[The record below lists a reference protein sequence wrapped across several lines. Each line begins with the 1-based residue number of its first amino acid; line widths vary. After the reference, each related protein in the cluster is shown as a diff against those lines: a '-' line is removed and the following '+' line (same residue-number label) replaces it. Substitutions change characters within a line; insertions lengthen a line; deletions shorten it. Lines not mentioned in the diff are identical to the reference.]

1 MNTKLSHLFRRY
13 LEVIVVF
20 RGYSPHTARG
30 YKHCLNAFL
39 KFTDPA
45 GDLRAEGLSRELFE
59 KWILYG
65 KLERNWSPKNIK
77 NQMKAWISFLDWC
90 ISEEILEKNYM
101 RELPIPKQP
110 KSIPK
115 YLTKDEA
122 ITLLDWT
129 KNYQYNYRFEKYKA
143 IAIIG
148 TFLFTGIRRAELMNL
163 KMEDIDLQNRS
174 LMVRYGKGAKDRI
187 IPLTLSLIELYEDYI
202 KERTRLNKNCPY
214 FFTAMRQD
222 SIMGDKVLARL
233 VKKIRDKSKIKFYP
247 HLLRH
252 TFATLMLEGGCD
264 IFSLSKMMGHSD
276 IKTTTIYLSA
286 TTHHLKE
293 QIIKHPLN
301 F

>member
-30 YKHCLNAFL
+30 YKHSLGAFL
-39 KFTDPA
+39 RFIDQT
-45 GDLRAEGLSRELFE
+45 GDLRAEGISRELFE
-59 KWILYG
+59 RWILYG
-65 KLERNWSPKNIK
+65 KLERNWGAKNIK
-77 NQMKAWISFLDWC
+77 NHMKAWISFLDWG
-90 ISEEILEKNYM
+90 ISEGIFEKNYM

-110 KSIPK
+110 KNIPK
-115 YLTKDEA
+115 YLTLEEA
-122 ITLLDWT
+122 TRLMDWT
-129 KNYQYNYRFEKYKA
+129 KSFPYVYKFEKYRS
-143 IAIIG
+143 IAIIS
-148 TFLFTGIRRAELMNL
+148 TFLFTGIRKAELYNL
-163 KMEDIDLQNRS
+163 KMEDIDLQSRT
-174 LMVRYGKGAKDRI
+174 LMVQNGKGAKDRV
-187 IPLTLSLIELYEDYI
+187 IPLTLSLIEIYEDYI
-202 KERTRLNKNCPY
+202 KERSKLGRGCPY

-222 SIMGDKVLARL
+222 SMMGDNVVKRL
-233 VKKIRDKSKIKFYP
+233 FLKLREKSKIKFYP